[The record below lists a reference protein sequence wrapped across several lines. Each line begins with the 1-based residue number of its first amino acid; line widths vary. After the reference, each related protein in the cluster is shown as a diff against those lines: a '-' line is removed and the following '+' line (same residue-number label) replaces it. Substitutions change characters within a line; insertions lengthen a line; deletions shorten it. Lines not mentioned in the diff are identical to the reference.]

1 MTVLLLSGPEFR
13 SRGYPDG
20 SMPDGRW
27 DSAAARPLET
37 TRQAATP
44 TRFRQWPGDT
54 EAILAS
60 KSAEG

>member
-13 SRGYPDG
+13 SRDHPDG

-27 DSAAARPLET
+27 DSPAARPLET
-37 TRQAATP
+37 TRQAATH

-54 EAILAS
+54 EAILAR
-60 KSAEG
+60 KNADG